1 MNSRPNP
8 LHPQGHPPVLPDQG
22 GDTEKQNPQAD
33 SWLQIGK
40 IVAPQGLT
48 GELRIYPNSD
58 FPERFEKPGQ
68 RFLKRPGETE
78 PQPIKL
84 LSGRYLSGKEI
95 YVVRLEGVENRDQAE
110 ALRDSLL
117 LVPASD
123 RPKLGK
129 DEYHVRDLID
139 LEVFNQLTGE
149 AVGVVVD
156 VIPAGNDLLEVQL
169 HEQPEPPPEKPEAPV
184 PNRTSKIRKLKRQT
198 LNKPTTVLIP
208 FVKAIA
214 PVVDLE
220 SRRIEIT
227 PPPGLLE
234 SCRIEG

>member
-1 MNSRPNP
+1 MAN
-8 LHPQGHPPVLPDQG
+8 D
-22 GDTEKQNPQAD
+22 D
-33 SWLQIGK
+33 WLEVGK
-40 IVAPQGLT
+40 IVSPQGLK

-58 FPERFEKPGQ
+58 FPERFEQPGQ

-78 PQPIKL
+78 PQSVDL
-84 LSGRYLSGKEI
+84 LSGRYVPGKGI
-95 YVVRLEGVENRDQAE
+95 YVVRLAGVENRVQAE
-110 ALRDSLL
+110 ALRDSVM

-129 DEYHVRDLID
+129 DEYHVMDLID

-169 HEQPEPPPEKPEAPV
+169 HEQPEPAPEKPEAPL
-184 PNRTSKIRKLKRQT
+184 PNRTSKIRKAKRQT
-198 LNKPTTVLIP
+198 SKKPVTVLIP

-234 SCRIEG
+234 IEELKVEG

>member
-1 MNSRPNP
+1 MAN
-8 LHPQGHPPVLPDQG
+8 D
-22 GDTEKQNPQAD
+22 D
-33 SWLQIGK
+33 WLEVGK
-40 IVAPQGLT
+40 IVSPQGLK

-58 FPERFEKPGQ
+58 FPERFEQPGQ
-68 RFLKRPGETE
+68 RFLKRPGESE
-78 PQPIKL
+78 PQSVDL
-84 LSGRYLSGKEI
+84 LSGRYVPGKGI
-95 YVVRLEGVENRDQAE
+95 YVVRLAGVENRDQAE
-110 ALRDSLL
+110 ALRDYVM

-129 DEYHVRDLID
+129 DEYHVMDLID

-149 AVGVVVD
+149 AVGVVVE
-156 VIPAGNDLLEVQL
+156 VIRAGNDLLEVKL
-169 HEQPEPPPEKPEAPV
+169 HQQPEPAPEKPEAP
-184 PNRTSKIRKLKRQT
+184 PPTRTSKIRKPKRQT
-198 LNKPTTVLIP
+198 SKKPVTVLIP

-234 SCRIEG
+234 IEGLKG